1 MSTFPVEL
9 SRTELWSVL
18 EALYREE
25 DRLARLVA
33 TLELLPH
40 HDDGAL
46 ADAVNDLAVV
56 RLLLQRLDGLAVEHF
71 GPDAKAH
78 FRSRV
83 AEG

>member
-9 SRTELWSVL
+9 SRSELWSVL
-18 EALYREE
+18 GALYREE
-25 DRLARLVA
+25 DRLVKLVA
-33 TLELLPH
+33 TQELLQN
-40 HDDGAL
+40 DDGAL

-56 RLLLQRLDGLAVEHF
+56 RLLLHRLDGLAVQHF
-71 GPDAKAH
+71 GPEVKSY